1 MRTILA
7 SIFAAPAPVLA
18 FGLGGLIPFVG
29 LAVLGMYAL
38 GTLQLFWLV
47 TLTQYGA
54 VILAFVGA
62 LQWGYAVTGQATG
75 TQAWIRY
82 GWSVL
87 PALIGCLSLQFS
99 VWSGLRLQAGALIV
113 SIVVDRAFA
122 ARSPAPEWLLSVR
135 YLLTAVAVTCLVVAS
150 YAGS

>member
-1 MRTILA
+1 MRTVVA
-7 SIFAAPAPVLA
+7 PIFSAPAPVLA
-18 FGLGGLIPFVG
+18 FGLGGLIPFVA
-29 LAVLGMYAL
+29 LTAL
-38 GTLQLFWLV
+38 GIFVPGTLHLFWLT
-47 TLTQYGA
+47 TLTHYGA

-75 TQAWIRY
+75 KQAWIRY

-99 VWSGLRLQAGALIV
+99 VWSGLRLQAGTLIL

-122 ARSPAPEWLLSVR
+122 AKSAAPTWLMPVR
-135 YLLTAVAVTCLVVAS
+135 YLLTAVAVTCLLVAS
-150 YAGS
+150 FTR